1 MSAYF
6 VTSYL
11 FCLIKISPELVN
23 SRVTRLDAQDS
34 HTASPV
40 ISKSIPRPSSTEFV
54 RRESVDS
61 KISSHSAYHKEA
73 RTLSG
78 EQPADPVTEKK
89 KALQRSKLH
98 KLDMYGP
105 DASVGA
111 VQSPIPS
118 ALRRAFKPPTPA
130 GDPQRR
136 TSSVSHVRI
145 RHNSAA
151 TVEAEVKN
159 SATEHGLRS
168 SRLRTVSPPTSLYE
182 GDADTHDVYAM
193 GTSDTP
199 GAYIKTDEERG
210 GGDADPV
217 CEAKDT
223 STPSRELSKTRAPRR
238 KRPRLFVGLRRTS
251 KRLSGNKS
259 VLTQVGAAVNKVEC
273 KHPIDAVNDA
283 VNTCEQSINE
293 QAVTSTMSHNTT
305 VPDVSGISVREVES
319 SLQTD
324 VLSQINKT
332 NKSDMT
338 SQLDNTS
345 EVISTSQRYTRS
357 CRNVKSHID
366 VTSQSDMSQTDASQ
380 ASTCSSAM
388 TDWTSDCSVTSSG
401 VDQPE
406 RKRRRRSLRLKR

>member
-6 VTSYL
+6 VTSFL
-11 FCLIKISPELVN
+11 FCLIKISPEVVN
-23 SRVTRLDAQDS
+23 SRATRLDAQDS

-40 ISKSIPRPSSTEFV
+40 ISKSIPRPSSTESV
-54 RRESVDS
+54 RRESVEN
-61 KISSHSAYHKEA
+61 KISHSAYHKEV

-105 DASVGA
+105 DASLGA

-130 GDPQRR
+130 GDPQHR
-136 TSSVSHVRI
+136 TSSVSHMR
-145 RHNSAA
+145 SDSTA
-151 TVEAEVKN
+151 TAEIEGKHT
-159 SATEHGLRS
+159 APEHGLRA
-168 SRLRTVSPPTSLYE
+168 SRRVTVSPPTSLHK
-182 GDADTHDVYAM
+182 GDADSHDVYVM
-193 GTSDTP
+193 GTSDKP

-210 GGDADPV
+210 GGDADPE

-273 KHPIDAVNDA
+273 KHPIDAVNGTA
-283 VNTCEQSINE
+283 TCEQSINE
-293 QAVTSTMSHNTT
+293 QAVTSTMPHNTT
-305 VPDVSGISVREVES
+305 VSDVSGISVCEVES

-332 NKSDMT
+332 DKSDMT

-401 VDQPE
+401 RTGMDQPE